1 MKQTIILWFGAILI
15 TLLAGYLN
23 SVNSPYYPFSS
34 TIGVEGKKVSFYV
47 ERKQSSE
54 KPVELIIRTDID
66 SISGFVF
73 WKENGKDWN
82 KSKLEYIPGNKIL
95 KTEISPSKPKGTKD
109 IYFSINR
116 NYKEYRYPP
125 EGSIKI
131 TFFGELKR
139 GYGYTYFIFLFAAI
153 LISARAGLEVFRNK
167 KLKALFI
174 FATIGQILWALFLVP
189 IKNTFE
195 LMSPGDKI
203 LPISELFDIIPL
215 IIVSIWIVGLI
226 GIFNTNRKKEFAL
239 GATILSIAL
248 FIFYN

>member
-1 MKQTIILWFGAILI
+1 MKQTIILWCGAVII

-23 SVNSPYYPFSS
+23 SVNSPYYPYSS
-34 TIGVEGKKVSFYV
+34 TIGVDGKKVTFFV
-47 ERKQSSE
+47 ERKHSGDN
-54 KPVELIIRTDID
+54 PYELIIRTDID
-66 SISGFVF
+66 SILGFVF

-82 KSKLEYIPGNKIL
+82 KSELVFDSENKIL
-95 KTEISPSKPKGTKD
+95 KTEIPSSKPKGTKD

-116 NYKEYRYPP
+116 NNKEYRYPP

-139 GYGYTYFIFLFAAI
+139 GYGYTYFIFLFAVI

-203 LPISELFDIIPL
+203 LPIGELFEIIPL
-215 IIVSIWIVGLI
+215 IIASIWVAGLI
-226 GIFNTNRKKEFAL
+226 GIFNTKRKKEFAL

>member
-1 MKQTIILWFGAILI
+1 MKQTIILWFGAIVI

-23 SVNSPYYPFSS
+23 SVNSPYYPYSS
-34 TIGVEGKKVSFYV
+34 TIGVEGKKVSFFV

-66 SISGFVF
+66 SITGFVF
-73 WKENGKDWN
+73 WKENQNDWN
-82 KSKLEYIPGNKIL
+82 KTELDYSSVDKIL
-95 KTEISPSKPKGTKD
+95 KTEIPPSKPKKTKD

-116 NYKEYRYPP
+116 NDKEYRYPP

-139 GYGYTYFIFLFAAI
+139 GFGYTYFIFLFSAI
-153 LISARAGLEVFRNK
+153 LFSARAGLEGFRNK
-167 KLKALFI
+167 KLKALYI

-189 IKNTFE
+189 VKNTFE
-195 LMSPGDKI
+195 LMSPKDKI
-203 LPISELFDIIPL
+203 LPIGELFDILPL
-215 IIVSIWIVGLI
+215 IIASIWIAGLI
-226 GIFNTNRKKEFAL
+226 GIFNTNYKKEFAL
-239 GATILSIAL
+239 GTVILSITL